1 VAFGTKSDDE
11 IQYLT
16 DLSCLAHEVRE
27 QTKVLLFVPLPDHPV
42 GISGSETDESMRRSK

>member
-1 VAFGTKSDDE
+1 MAFGTKSDDE

-42 GISGSETDESMRRSK
+42 GSKLHEATGHQR